1 MNLGTRAEPLRNEI
15 LSHPEFIAASY
26 SNRLP
31 PNLDWYWTVKVPGHE
46 ENYLL
51 AAYTM
56 DYDHQAVMG
65 FKMLQGRFFSRDF
78 RSDTTAVILNEAAA
92 RQLGISELDA
102 QKIGFTGDEA
112 ASWTVIGIV
121 KDFNF
126 ETLKSSIR
134 PLMMVLGS
142 TPNWDIAIR
151 LAPGNTSEQIELLK
165 SIWKKYIPEAPFEYS
180 FVDQNFDAKFRAE
193 QQLSNVILVFTGLA
207 IFIASLGLFGLATF
221 TAQRRSKEIGIRK
234 VMGASVTQ
242 VVLLLSRNFTP
253 LILTAFVIATP
264 VSWYGM
270 NLWLQGFAYH
280 IDYSFAISGI
290 AGGLALA
297 IALLT
302 VSFQSIRAAMQNP
315 VNSLKSE

>member
-1 MNLGTRAEPLRNEI
+1 
-15 LSHPEFIAASY
+15 
-26 SNRLP
+26 
-31 PNLDWYWTVKVPGHE
+31 
-46 ENYLL
+46 
-51 AAYTM
+51 
-56 DYDHQAVMG
+56 
-65 FKMLQGRFFSRDF
+65 
-78 RSDTTAVILNEAAA
+78 
-92 RQLGISELDA
+92 
-102 QKIGFTGDEA
+102 
-112 ASWTVIGIV
+112 
-121 KDFNF
+121 
-126 ETLKSSIR
+126 
-134 PLMMVLGS
+134 MMVLGS